1 MKNTQNKAISFK
13 SSHLTH
19 CVREKQLRRDDE
31 QWDLE
36 RSSHTILFL
45 GLVLKSV
52 VQKEKVIVYVVGI
65 DSSQ

>member
-1 MKNTQNKAISFK
+1 MMNGGGGGGGGG
-13 SSHLTH
+13 
-19 CVREKQLRRDDE
+19 
-31 QWDLE
+31 LE

-52 VQKEKVIVYVVGI
+52 VQKAKVTVQAVGI